1 MTDIKKICLTNF
13 INQLNGFLNDLLI
26 ILPGNE
32 GIISAKKYVDTLSK
46 INPKLLLSLWYE
58 SVTEKYNR
66 QINEGDLDF
75 ALNKDYSEEVIGKSE
90 NSAESS
96 SSILLIID
104 NLKTA
109 TKKLDED
116 QKKTII
122 KYLQNI
128 TQLTQLYYQ

>member
-1 MTDIKKICLTNF
+1 
-13 INQLNGFLNDLLI
+13 
-26 ILPGNE
+26 
-32 GIISAKKYVDTLSK
+32 
-46 INPKLLLSLWYE
+46 
-58 SVTEKYNR
+58 
-66 QINEGDLDF
+66 
-75 ALNKDYSEEVIGKSE
+75 VIGKSE
-90 NSAESS
+90 NSVESS

>member
-90 NSAESS
+90 DSAESS